1 LHDPWNLKLRFA
13 LLGHGGSET
22 MIRVTLIGP
31 EGRIELDHGEGPLEF
46 GRGPQRDVPR
56 QVLADQYVSRNHLRV
71 EEICPGTIL
80 AENLG
85 ARTPIVLDDGSVID
99 VEAGRR
105 LDLPVCL
112 NLGRTEI
119 RITAGNPS
127 LSGIA
132 GESQASNR
140 TPIAPGRTPFQVMD
154 TLTELGDTPDVETLT
169 HWFQTIASV
178 QQAAADS
185 EEFYH
190 QTARAVIDLVGLDRG
205 LVLLKKEEDWQVAA
219 MHAVDRYAGPS
230 FSRGI
235 LDEVVRRRRT
245 FYQNLPAASVRE
257 SLVNVEA
264 VVAAPVLDKNQEVI
278 AVVYGSRGLG
288 TSPEGGVIRPL
299 EAQIVQVLAAAVGA
313 GLARQEKQA
322 EAEACQIRF
331 AQFFSERL
339 ARALENDPHLLE
351 GRLREVT
358 ILFSDVR
365 NYSRISEQL
374 GPRETVRLMQDVM
387 ELQSAAV
394 GQLDGVV
401 VDYYGDGLLAMWNAP
416 TDQPD
421 HADRACRAALA
432 ALEGMPSLA
441 QTWNERLDTPL
452 SLGIGLNT
460 GTALVGN
467 TGSRVKIKYGP
478 MGQTVN
484 LASRVE
490 TATKQ
495 LGVPIVIT
503 GTTRAQLADSFATR
517 RLGRARLAG
526 VAQPVDLYELHSAA
540 SSTQWSARRD
550 TFETALEHFESR
562 RWAEACQVLYPLL
575 LEGGGNYDMPSLHL
589 ISRAVECLKTM
600 PAQFDPVMDLSKK

>member
-1 LHDPWNLKLRFA
+1 
-13 LLGHGGSET
+13 
-22 MIRVTLIGP
+22 MIRVSLIGP
-31 EGRIELDHGEGPLEF
+31 DGSVELDHWKGPLEF

-56 QVLADQYVSRNHLRV
+56 QVLVDQYVSRDHLRV
-71 EEICPGTIL
+71 EEISPGMIR
-80 AENLG
+80 ADNLG
-85 ARTPIVLDDGSVID
+85 SRTPIVLSDGGVID
-99 VEAGRR
+99 VGASRR
-105 LDLPVCL
+105 LELPVCL

-119 RITAGNPS
+119 RINSGGPS
-127 LSGIA
+127 TSGISD
-132 GESQASNR
+132 ESDQSDQA
-140 TPIAPGRTPFQVMD
+140 PIAPGQTTSHEME

-169 HWFQTIASV
+169 HWFETIAAV

-205 LVLLKKEEDWQVAA
+205 LVLLKKDDDWQVVA
-219 MHAVDRYAGPS
+219 MHAVDRRAGPN

-235 LDEVVRRRRT
+235 LGEVLRRRRT
-245 FYQNLPAASVRE
+245 FYQNLPVASVRD

-264 VVAAPVLDKNQEVI
+264 VVAAPVLDKNREVI
-278 AVVYGSRGLG
+278 AVVYGSRGMG
-288 TSPEGGVIRPL
+288 TSAEGGIIRPL

-313 GLARQEKQA
+313 GLARQEHQA

-331 AQFFSERL
+331 AQFFSEDL
-339 ARALENDPHLLE
+339 ARALENDPNLLE

-365 NYSRISEQL
+365 NYSRISEHL

-387 ELQSAAV
+387 ELQSTAIRRF
-394 GQLDGVV
+394 DGIV
-401 VDYYGDGLLAMWNAP
+401 VDYFGDGLLAMWNAP

-432 ALEGMPSLA
+432 ALDGMPSLA
-441 QTWNERLDTPL
+441 EAWNDRLETPL
-452 SLGIGLNT
+452 SLGIGLNS

-467 TGSRVKIKYGP
+467 TGSRIKIKYGP
-478 MGQTVN
+478 MGPTVN

-490 TATKQ
+490 TATKH

-503 GTTRAQLADSFATR
+503 DATRAQLADSFATR

-526 VAQPVDLYELHSAA
+526 VAQPVDLHELHSDT
-540 SSTQWSARRD
+540 STAEWSAGRD
-550 TFETALEHFESR
+550 AFETALEHFESR
-562 RWAEACQVLYPLL
+562 RWAEACQALYPLL
-575 LEGGGNYDMPSLHL
+575 TEGGGNYDMPSLHL
-589 ISRAVECLKTM
+589 VSRAVECLKTM
-600 PAQFDPVMDLSKK
+600 PDEFDPVMDFSEK